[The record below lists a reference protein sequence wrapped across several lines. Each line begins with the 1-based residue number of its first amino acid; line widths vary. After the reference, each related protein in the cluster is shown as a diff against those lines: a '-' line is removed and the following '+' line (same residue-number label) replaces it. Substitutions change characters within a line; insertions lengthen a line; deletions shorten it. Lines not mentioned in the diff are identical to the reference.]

1 MLWGAWDVVDASMT
15 AYYKLSR
22 EHASQSIFGECMEKI
37 RHREEKLK
45 ERKKWKRIAKTFPST
60 AHISIYIATYIDTA
74 TVTTSIFE

>member
-1 MLWGAWDVVDASMT
+1 MT

-45 ERKKWKRIAKTFPST
+45 ERKK
-60 AHISIYIATYIDTA
+60 
-74 TVTTSIFE
+74 